1 MIKKICL
8 AAVAGATVLLGSTSA
23 LAHVTVQPREAIA
36 GGFQTFVIQV
46 PNERDD
52 AATTRVEVEFPPA
65 FASVSFQPKPGWN
78 IDVQTVQ
85 FDEPIEAFGEE
96 VTEGVG
102 TVTISGGRIEPGEF
116 ETFPFSVGPLP
127 EGDLEFKAIQ
137 TYEGGEVVRWVG
149 PPDSETPAPHV
160 MGITLDVEEGQGQLA
175 ALAELQQQVG
185 GGTGDDGG
193 EADDDDDDGSSVVLN
208 WIALGVAVLA
218 LIVALLSRST
228 SRAS

>member
-1 MIKKICL
+1 MKRVIV
-8 AAVAGATVLLGSTSA
+8 AAVASATVALWATSA
-23 LAHVTVQPREAIA
+23 FAHVTVQPREAIA

-52 AATTRVEVEFPPA
+52 AATTKIEVQFPPA

-78 IDVQTVQ
+78 VDIETVT

-102 TVTISGGRIEPGEF
+102 TVTISGGRIEPHQF

-149 PPDSETPAPHV
+149 PADSEEPAPHV
-160 MGITLDVEEGQGQLA
+160 QSITLDVEEGEGQLA
-175 ALAELQQQVG
+175 AIAELQDQVA
-185 GGTGDDGG
+185 GGTGDEG
-193 EADDDDDDGSSVVLN
+193 DDPEDEDEGANPILTYAALA
-208 WIALGVAVLA
+208 IAILA
-218 LIVALLSRST
+218 LILSLMSRSG

>member
-1 MIKKICL
+1 MKRSIVAGIA
-8 AAVAGATVLLGSTSA
+8 AAVVALSATSA
-23 LAHVTVQPREAIA
+23 FAHVTVQPREAIA

-52 AATTRVEVEFPPA
+52 AATTKIEVQFPPA
-65 FASVSFQPKPGWN
+65 FASVSFQPKPGWKVD
-78 IDVQTVQ
+78 IRTVE

-102 TVTISGGRIEPGEF
+102 AVTISGGRIEPHQF
-116 ETFPFSVGPLP
+116 ETFAFSVGPLP

-149 PPDSETPAPHV
+149 PPDSEEPAPHV
-160 MGITLDVEEGQGQLA
+160 QSITLDVEEGQGQLA
-175 ALAELQQQVG
+175 ALAELQDQVAAGSG
-185 GGTGDDGG
+185 GGDDA
-193 EADDDDDDGSSVVLN
+193 EDDDEGEGVNAVLTYA
-208 WIALGVAVLA
+208 ALGIA
-218 LIVALLSRST
+218 IVALILALTARSG

>member
-1 MIKKICL
+1 MKKL
-8 AAVAGATVLLGSTSA
+8 FVAAVAAAIVVGPVTGA

-52 AATTRVEVEFPPA
+52 AATTKIEVQFPPV

-78 IDVQTVQ
+78 VDIETVT

-102 TVTISGGRIEPGEF
+102 TVTISGGRIEPHQF

-149 PPDSETPAPHV
+149 PADSDEPAPHV
-160 MGITLDVEEGQGQLA
+160 ASITLDVEEGQGQLA
-175 ALAELQQQVG
+175 ALAELQEQVAAG
-185 GGTGDDGG
+185 GSGDDG
-193 EADDDDDDGSSVVLN
+193 DDAEDEDEGGSTVLN
-208 WIALGVAVLA
+208 YAALGIAILA
-218 LIVALLSRST
+218 LIVALMSRS
-228 SRAS
+228 RPKAS

>member
-1 MIKKICL
+1 MFKKIYI
-8 AAVAGATVLLGSTSA
+8 AAVAAATVALSATSA
-23 LAHVTVQPREAIA
+23 FAHVTVKPSEAIA
-36 GGFQTFVIQV
+36 GGFETFVIQV

-52 AATTRVEVEFPPA
+52 AATTRIEVQFPPA

-78 IDVQTVQ
+78 VDVETVR

-102 TVTISGGRIEPGEF
+102 SVTISGGRIEPGEF

-137 TYEGGEVVRWVG
+137 TYDSGEVVRWVG

-160 MGITLDVEEGQGQLA
+160 VGISLDLEEGEGQLA
-175 ALAELQQQVG
+175 ALAELQQQAG
-185 GGTGDDGG
+185 GGGDDAG
-193 EADDDDDDGSSVVLN
+193 EADDEDDGGSPLLDYV
-208 WIALGVAVLA
+208 ALGVAILA
-218 LIVALLSRST
+218 LIVALLSRSR
-228 SRAS
+228 SKAS